1 MGNPTL
7 KNVVVPAGS
16 WVSLYD
22 LLNTVSPTPVAPGTA
37 IGVSMLENVAQVN
50 VGATKPIDSESGWEW
65 LRQYDYVECEAG
77 DPGFWI
83 KAPYVDALINI
94 KVVG

>member
-7 KNVVVPAGS
+7 KNVVVPAGD
-16 WVSLYD
+16 WISLYA
-22 LLNTVSPTPVAPGTA
+22 LVNTVSGTTVAVGKA
-37 IGVSMLENVAQVN
+37 IGVSVLDNVAKLN
-50 VGATKPIDSESGWEW
+50 VGATKPTDDSGWEW
-65 LRQYDYVECEAG
+65 LRQDGYAECESG

-94 KVVG
+94 KVLE

>member
-37 IGVSMLENVAQVN
+37 IGVSANEHVAQLD
-50 VGATKPIDSESGWEW
+50 VGGKKPTD
-65 LRQYDYVECEAG
+65 Q
-77 DPGFWI
+77 
-83 KAPYVDALINI
+83 
-94 KVVG
+94 

>member
-7 KNVVVPAGS
+7 KNVTVPAGS
-16 WVSLYD
+16 WVSVYD

-37 IGVSMLENVAQVN
+37 IGVSVLDNVAKLN
-50 VGATKPIDSESGWEW
+50 VGATKPTDESGWEW
-65 LRQYDYVECEAG
+65 LRQYEYAECQAG

-94 KVVG
+94 KVIG

>member
-7 KNVVVPAGS
+7 KNVVVPAGQ
-16 WVSLYD
+16 WYSLYE
-22 LLNTVSPTPVAPGTA
+22 LLNTVSATAVAPGTA
-37 IGVSMLENVAQVN
+37 IGVSILENVAMLN
-50 VGATKPIDSESGWEW
+50 VGATKPDDESGWEW
-65 LRQYDYVECEAG
+65 LRDYSECEAG

-94 KVVG
+94 KVVS